1 MRNGVRL
8 AADEINAAGG
18 ILGKKIELVE
28 RDDEAKN
35 ERGAQVVQELLNKE
49 ECIALLG
56 PINTGVADASSRY
69 ANEKK
74 IPQII
79 NVSAGAKVDE
89 LFATTPDNYI
99 FRIAANDFM
108 QSAKIVEEG
117 VTSRKHSKPAILCDD
132 TNYGQGGRDKMEKA
146 LAKIGVTAVSVGKFK
161 VKDTDMTPQLQEA
174 KAKGADVLLVY
185 GIGPE
190 LAAMA
195 NNLEKIGWKVDIV
208 GSWTLS
214 MSNFIKNAAKNGD
227 GATMPQT
234 FIESAASSDKAK
246 KFVTDYHAKFNE
258 TPISVAVAAA
268 QGYDSMYLL
277 KLAIEQ
283 AGNTEGS
290 KIKAALESLTATY
303 EGITGSYSKPFS
315 ATDHEAVE
323 LGSVKMGTVKD
334 GIVTLPAAAAAAPAA
349 VAAPVKK

>member
-1 MRNGVRL
+1 
-8 AADEINAAGG
+8 
-18 ILGKKIELVE
+18 
-28 RDDEAKN
+28 
-35 ERGAQVVQELLNKE
+35 
-49 ECIALLG
+49 
-56 PINTGVADASSRY
+56 
-69 ANEKK
+69 
-74 IPQII
+74 
-79 NVSAGAKVDE
+79 
-89 LFATTPDNYI
+89 
-99 FRIAANDFM
+99 
-108 QSAKIVEEG
+108 
-117 VTSRKHSKPAILCDD
+117 
-132 TNYGQGGRDKMEKA
+132 MEKA
-146 LAKIGVTAVSVGKFK
+146 LAKIGVTPVSVGKFK

-195 NNLEKIGWKVDIV
+195 NNLEKIGWKVEIV

-234 FIESAASSDKAK
+234 FIESAASSDKSK
-246 KFVTDYHAKFNE
+246 KFVADYHSKFNE

-290 KIKAALESLTATY
+290 KIKAALENLTATY
-303 EGITGSYSKPFS
+303 EGVTGSYTKPFG

-323 LGSVKMGTVKD
+323 LANVKMGIVKD
-334 GIVTLPAAAAAAPAA
+334 GIVILPAAPAPAP
-349 VAAPVKK
+349 VAAPVKAKK